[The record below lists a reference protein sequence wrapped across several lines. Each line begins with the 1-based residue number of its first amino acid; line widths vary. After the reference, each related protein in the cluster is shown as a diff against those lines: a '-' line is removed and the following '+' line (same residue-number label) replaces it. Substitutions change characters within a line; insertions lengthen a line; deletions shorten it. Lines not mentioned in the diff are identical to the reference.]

1 MTADLSA
8 LSWDRLKALQDAA
21 SAVMNVH
28 RILGKSQ
35 STILREMLAGEGSAA
50 PWRHYPDGDV
60 YDAEY
65 FSQYY
70 FHDHPM
76 SMEWPDARGH
86 FHTFLRLP
94 ELEDE
99 ASDAVHDLLTDGL
112 QEPPLCHLV
121 GVAIDGAGFPVRLF
135 TTNRWV
141 TGECRLPAGRLIGLL
156 DHFEIDHTHPSWAVN
171 VWITNLLR
179 MFRPQ
184 IEGLLYERD
193 RVLAQYADHQPAA
206 DPCENE
212 DLETPSQVDV
222 HLGQQID
229 AITAAMPGARRRR
242 AS

>member
-1 MTADLSA
+1 MTTDLSG
-8 LSWDRLKALQDAA
+8 LPWDTLKAMQTAA
-21 SAVMNVH
+21 AAVMNVH
-28 RILGKSQ
+28 RLLAKSQ
-35 STILREMLAGEGSAA
+35 STILREMLRGETAAA

-76 SMEWPDARGH
+76 SVDWPDVRGH

-94 ELEDE
+94 ELEDG
-99 ASDAVHDLLTDGL
+99 AADLAHDLLIDGL
-112 QEPPLCHLV
+112 DEPPLCHLI
-121 GVAIDGAGFPVRLF
+121 GVAVDGVGYPVRLF

-141 TGECRLPAGRLIGLL
+141 TGENRLPAARLIGLL

-184 IEGLLYERD
+184 IEDLLLDRD
-193 RVLAQYADHQPAA
+193 RVVSQHADRRLGA
-206 DPCENE
+206 DPWEDE
-212 DLETPSQVDV
+212 DLEIPSSLVVQV
-222 HLGQQID
+222 GQQID
-229 AITAAMPGARRRR
+229 AIITAMHGARRRR
-242 AS
+242 G